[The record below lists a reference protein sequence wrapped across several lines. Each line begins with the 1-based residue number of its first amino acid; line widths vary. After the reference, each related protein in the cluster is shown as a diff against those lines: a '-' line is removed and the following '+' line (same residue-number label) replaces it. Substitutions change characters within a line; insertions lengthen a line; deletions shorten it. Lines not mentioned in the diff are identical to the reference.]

1 MMLQIGVLLGAM
13 LAGAPAM
20 AANACPE
27 KDANAEWAASCF
39 EADKAGRR
47 LKPQYVKHLR
57 FDKGGHATLVITKPR
72 ELVAVN
78 RQGKV
83 VVPGIRHT
91 GDFDFPD
98 AEGGIARFE
107 TTPTAPGSK
116 ARPQCGYF
124 DSRSFRIVIP
134 AEYAQCQPFAKGEAI
149 ACKDCVSVCTEPEC
163 QNSILMDGEGV
174 ALGPDGSVRRRFKL
188 PDMKTACAEPGSEE
202 SKAYTYTGPSLHCI
216 LKSYN
221 PFK

>member
-1 MMLQIGVLLGAM
+1 MMLHIGVLLAAM
-13 LAGAPAM
+13 LFTTPAE
-20 AANACPE
+20 AADACPE
-27 KDANAEWAASCF
+27 KGENTEWAASCF
-39 EADKAGRR
+39 EANKGGRR

-57 FDKGGHATLVITKPR
+57 FDRSGHATLVIIEPR
-72 ELVAVN
+72 EVVAVN

-83 VVPGIRHT
+83 VVPGIRYT
-91 GDFDFPD
+91 GDFDFRD

-107 TTPTAPGSK
+107 TTPTTPGSK

-134 AEYAQCQPFAKGEAI
+134 AEYAQCMPFAKGEAI

-163 QNSILMDGEGV
+163 QHSLLMDGEGV
-174 ALGPDGSVRRRFKL
+174 ALGPDGTIRRRFKL
-188 PDMKTACAEPGSEE
+188 PDMKTACAEPGSAE
-202 SKAYTYTGPSLHCI
+202 SKAYEYTGPSMHCI